1 MSEPAKSH
9 TLPDAFIVGDWR
21 VLRTQNRL
29 EHLRES
35 GTIEQLEPKAM
46 DVLCVLAARGAQTVT
61 REELLESV
69 WPGRMVVEG
78 ALTRVIRDLRASLRD
93 DAKAPVYIETVT
105 KRGYRLLIAP
115 QPEGNA
121 SQRPD
126 NSPLPGS
133 TGVALRFDPPPML
146 PAEAPRR
153 YAWMIAAGAAL
164 AMVIAWWLVSPLL
177 TAPIAMTRE
186 RPVRILWV
194 DDRHEGNSAETAQ
207 LQKMG
212 FIVDTAASNAQAA
225 MQLQGREYDLVISDI
240 QRESG
245 GSGLE
250 GLQLPREVIADRNRL
265 PPVIYYVGKV
275 TGPKTED
282 GYPVTDDP
290 DELMR
295 LVNDV
300 LMQHPSRAR

>member
-1 MSEPAKSH
+1 MSESARPS
-9 TLPDAFIVGDWR
+9 TPPDAFIVGDWR

-29 EHLRES
+29 EHLREAR
-35 GTIEQLEPKAM
+35 TVEQLEPKAM
-46 DVLCVLAARGAQTVT
+46 DVLCVLATHGVQTVT
-61 REELLESV
+61 REELLEAV

-78 ALTRVIRDLRASLRD
+78 ALTRVIRDLRAALRD

-115 QPEGNA
+115 EPEGPVP
-121 SQRPD
+121 QR
-126 NSPLPGS
+126 
-133 TGVALRFDPPPML
+133 
-146 PAEAPRR
+146 
-153 YAWMIAAGAAL
+153 AAGAAIVDSNEVAVRFEPL
-164 AMVIAWWLVSPLL
+164 PLTTPTPRRFRWMLVGGVVAVTVAAWWLIAPLR
-177 TAPIAMTRE
+177 TAPSTRIVE

-194 DDRHEGNSAETAQ
+194 DDRHEGNRAEMTR
-207 LQKMG
+207 LQQMG
-212 FIVDTAASNAQAA
+212 FTVDTATSNAQAA
-225 MQLQGREYDLVISDI
+225 TQLQGREYDLVISDI
-240 QRESG
+240 QRDSS

-275 TGPKTED
+275 TGPKTAD

-290 DELMR
+290 AELMR

-300 LMQHPSRAR
+300 LVQHPPRGR

>member
-1 MSEPAKSH
+1 MSEHAKPP
-9 TLPDAFIVGDWR
+9 TLPDDFIVGDWR

-29 EHLRES
+29 GHLRET

-46 DVLCVLAARGAQTVT
+46 DVLCVLAGRGQQTVT

-78 ALTRVIRDLRASLRD
+78 ALTRVIRDLRAALRD

-115 QPEGNA
+115 EFA
-121 SQRPD
+121 
-126 NSPLPGS
+126 GS
-133 TGVALRFDPPPML
+133 TSLGSHSPVPESAAALRSDPPPAA
-146 PAEAPRR
+146 PVKAPRR
-153 YAWMIAAGAAL
+153 SPWVFAAGAVA
-164 AMVIAWWLVSPLL
+164 VVVAWWVISPLRTSS
-177 TAPIAMTRE
+177 TARTVE

-194 DDRHEGNSAETAQ
+194 DDRHDGNSREIAR
-207 LQKMG
+207 LQQMG
-212 FIVDTAASNAQAA
+212 YIVDTATSNAQAA
-225 MQLQGREYDLVISDI
+225 LQLQGREYDLVLSDI
-240 QRESG
+240 YREGG
-245 GSGLE
+245 GSGYE
-250 GLQLPREVIADRNRL
+250 GLQLPRALIADRNRL

-275 TGPKTED
+275 KGAKTED

-295 LVNDV
+295 LVSDV
-300 LMQHPSRAR
+300 LVQHPPRAR